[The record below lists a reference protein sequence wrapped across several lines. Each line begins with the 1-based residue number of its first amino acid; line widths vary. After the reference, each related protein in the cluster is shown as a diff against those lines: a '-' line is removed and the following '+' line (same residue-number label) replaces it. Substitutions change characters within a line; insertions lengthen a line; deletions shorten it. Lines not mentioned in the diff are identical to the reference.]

1 MDYLSMQNCFAS
13 IKALTAKW
21 GAVLSSDP
29 GRLILTSP
37 WVSSVMRRSALMESG
52 AREVIVG
59 HVSKFCLLKLQM
71 PRWLDHLQRYPK
83 VVIMNAVLISLLHV
97 T

>member
-21 GAVLSSDP
+21 RAVLSSDP

-37 WVSSVMRRSALMESG
+37 WVSSVKRRS
-52 AREVIVG
+52 
-59 HVSKFCLLKLQM
+59 
-71 PRWLDHLQRYPK
+71 
-83 VVIMNAVLISLLHV
+83 N
-97 T
+97 